1 MKLALFFFLGL
12 VIGTNLG
19 VFVMCLFSID
29 KRD

>member
-12 VIGTNLG
+12 IIETNLG
-19 VFVMCLFSID
+19 VFVMCLFSIN